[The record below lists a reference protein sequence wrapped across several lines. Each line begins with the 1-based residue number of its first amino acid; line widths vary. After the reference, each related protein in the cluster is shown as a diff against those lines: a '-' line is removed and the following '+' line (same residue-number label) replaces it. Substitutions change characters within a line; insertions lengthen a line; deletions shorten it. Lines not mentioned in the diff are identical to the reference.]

1 MTMFVFKAP
10 LTTSLALS
18 DGERVSE
25 GWVRGWTN
33 QFGAPRIL
41 SPVSYFQ
48 TGLPLAASTARSEL
62 SVEPKNTLPS
72 STSGDEST
80 GPPVLAAQPFLPLAK
95 PNAHTLPSPE
105 PRNTGP
111 STTA

>member
-10 LTTSLALS
+10 LTPSLSPA

-25 GWVRGWTN
+25 GRVRGWTN

-48 TGLPLAASTARSEL
+48 TGLPLAASTAYSEL

-72 STSGDEST
+72 STNGEEST
-80 GPPVLAAQPFLPLAK
+80 GPPVLAAQIFFPLVKSSA
-95 PNAHTLPSPE
+95 
-105 PRNTGP
+105 
-111 STTA
+111 